1 MQSTIHEMH
10 ISLRK
15 SYSKVTTGLPW
26 MKIVTTSLRS
36 VKDVK
41 LMMTLFFEIVV
52 DKKLLKKGNQSTIN
66 VNKVIASII
75 FSYSDGYYE
84 SFYLS
89 EECMALN
96 HTMPSIT
103 RWRKCYF
110 SCHGEW
116 HYCSM
121 NLSY

>member
-1 MQSTIHEMH
+1 MQSTIHETH

-26 MKIVTTSLRS
+26 MRIVTTSLRS

-41 LMMTLFFEIVV
+41 LMLTLFFVIVV

-89 EECMALN
+89 EECML
-96 HTMPSIT
+96 
-103 RWRKCYF
+103 
-110 SCHGEW
+110 
-116 HYCSM
+116 
-121 NLSY
+121 